1 MGRKHLKDFAAE
13 HGQTKAAAL
22 LGMAQGSLNKALRLG
37 RDVYVTE
44 HADGTYTAE
53 EIRPFPSQH
62 RPATSQIIHPLAHR
76 Q

>member
-13 HGQTKAAAL
+13 HGQTKAADL

-37 RDVYVTE
+37 RAVYVTE

-62 RPATSQIIHPLAHR
+62 RPATKRIIHPIANG
-76 Q
+76 